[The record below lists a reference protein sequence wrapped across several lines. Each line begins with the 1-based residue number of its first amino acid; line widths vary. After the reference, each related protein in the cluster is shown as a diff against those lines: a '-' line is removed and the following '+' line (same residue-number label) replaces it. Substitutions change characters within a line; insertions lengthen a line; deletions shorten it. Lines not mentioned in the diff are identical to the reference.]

1 MTTIDE
7 ARRAAI
13 LRPLD
18 ETSWTARAKC
28 AERLSALYCQGMLDA
43 AGRGVAEETFR
54 MLSYDGEILV
64 RRVLAECLK
73 RASWLPR
80 DIALALAT
88 DKSDVAV
95 PFIESSP
102 SLADRDLL
110 TILRDH
116 PGPHRLAIAGR
127 ESVSAEISDALCRCD
142 DRAAAVAVLANQ
154 EAAFALATLH
164 FLLDR
169 PPERPIL
176 EAIAR
181 RRLLPIAV
189 GERLRDALEGR
200 PSEAFYA
207 TMRERVA
214 I

>member
-1 MTTIDE
+1 LTTIDE

-43 AGRGVAEETFR
+43 AEETFR
-54 MLSYDGEILV
+54 LLSYDGEILV

-73 RASWLPR
+73 RASCLPR

-88 DKSDVAV
+88 DKSDVSI
-95 PFIESSP
+95 PFIEDSP
-102 SLADRDLL
+102 SLADHDLL

-142 DRAAAVAVLANQ
+142 DRAATIAVLANQ
-154 EAAFALATLH
+154 QAAFALATLH

-181 RRLLPIAV
+181 RRLLPIAI
-189 GERLRDALEGR
+189 GERLRGALEGR
-200 PSEAFYA
+200 PSEASCA